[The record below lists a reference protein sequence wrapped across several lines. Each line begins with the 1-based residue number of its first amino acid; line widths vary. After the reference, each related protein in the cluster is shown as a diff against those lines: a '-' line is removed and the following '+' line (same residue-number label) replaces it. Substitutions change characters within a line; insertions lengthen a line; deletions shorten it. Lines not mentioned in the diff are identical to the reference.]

1 MHSAGE
7 ELTID
12 GDPSRHEEGITRAR
26 HVSDQA
32 EALLRLRNIAG
43 VVPGQLN
50 NCCDVLPDVKQRF
63 AATAIQEKT
72 TTFSRRRVADHCAV
86 TNRKCDGIALRNR
99 QTVILELERNCL
111 GINDWNRLYRYYRQ
125 QKRTKSHV
133 LGGLFLCGFI
143 ERS

>member
-12 GDPSRHEEGITRAR
+12 GDTSRHEEGITRAR

-43 VVPGQLN
+43 VVPRQLN

-63 AATAIQEKT
+63 AAAAIQEKNHILLEE
-72 TTFSRRRVADHCAV
+72 SCGSLRYSQPKMRWDGSSKPLDCGRRTEQPGHER
-86 TNRKCDGIALRNR
+86 
-99 QTVILELERNCL
+99 LEP
-111 GINDWNRLYRYYRQ
+111 LYR
-125 QKRTKSHV
+125 
-133 LGGLFLCGFI
+133 
-143 ERS
+143 